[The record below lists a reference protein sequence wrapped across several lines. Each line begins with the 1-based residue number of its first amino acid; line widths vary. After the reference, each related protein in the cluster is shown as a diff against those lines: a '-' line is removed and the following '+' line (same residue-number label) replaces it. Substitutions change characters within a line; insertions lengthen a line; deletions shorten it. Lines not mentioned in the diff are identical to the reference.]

1 LAISDLTSTVARTF
15 QSCNDIHSY
24 FASKNE
30 KSRDYIATVGGTS
43 YASVNVRFL
52 DLWRQVKC
60 GVMWNA
66 LSCNIAERG
75 LITVNWQRR
84 AA

>member
-1 LAISDLTSTVARTF
+1 VPTVARTL

-30 KSRDYIATVGGTS
+30 KSHDYIAMMGGIS
-43 YASVNVRFL
+43 YASVNVSFL
-52 DLWRQVKC
+52 DLWRKVKC
-60 GVMWNA
+60 GVMWSA

-75 LITVNWQRR
+75 LVTVMFAREV
-84 AA
+84 